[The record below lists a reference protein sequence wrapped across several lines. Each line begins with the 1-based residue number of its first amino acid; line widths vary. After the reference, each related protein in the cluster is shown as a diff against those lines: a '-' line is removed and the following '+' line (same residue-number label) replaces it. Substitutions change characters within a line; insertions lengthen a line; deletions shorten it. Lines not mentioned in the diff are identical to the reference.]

1 MYFNIIYIYLI
12 YVCAYYQMI
21 KTIVNLDY
29 LYMIGVMISVTSSL
43 SIYISLNF
51 SVLGVMLCN

>member
-29 LYMIGVMISVTSSL
+29 LYMIGIMIIVTSSL